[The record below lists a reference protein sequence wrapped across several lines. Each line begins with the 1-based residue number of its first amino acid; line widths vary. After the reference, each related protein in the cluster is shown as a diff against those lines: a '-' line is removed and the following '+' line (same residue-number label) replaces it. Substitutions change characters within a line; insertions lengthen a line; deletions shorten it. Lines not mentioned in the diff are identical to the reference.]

1 MKFIFVVVI
10 LFFVV
15 LKSMDELFIAYYI
28 TTLQNKI
35 DFEEKKLE
43 SLLDQKQA
51 FIEQMLI

>member
-1 MKFIFVVVI
+1 
-10 LFFVV
+10 
-15 LKSMDELFIAYYI
+15 MDELFIAYYI
-28 TTLQNKI
+28 TSLQNKI